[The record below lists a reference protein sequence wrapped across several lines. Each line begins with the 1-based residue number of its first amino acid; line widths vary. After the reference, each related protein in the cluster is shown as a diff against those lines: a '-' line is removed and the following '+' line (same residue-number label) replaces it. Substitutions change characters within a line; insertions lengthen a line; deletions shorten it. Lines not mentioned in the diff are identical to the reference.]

1 VARTAVAV
9 QPDAVSVARRG
20 TGLQPRGT
28 LDRWIFLG
36 PAVLLVLALSVF
48 PFVFSIGLM
57 FASWDFARLEGAIE
71 FNGLN
76 NFVRLF
82 NDARFLS
89 TMRNT
94 LIYVFVGVPLQYLVA
109 LGLALLVHEELPGRR
124 FFRICFMLPLM
135 ISPVAVGFGVGR
147 VMFDES
153 RGPLNELL
161 LSLGLSRVPW
171 VSNPDL
177 AVVTILLL
185 ETWQLVPFTFLI
197 LLAGLQALP
206 QEPYEAAQIDGAST
220 WQCFRYITFPLLL
233 PITITVLFIRGL
245 DVFKIIDVIAVVTG
259 GGPGSA
265 TESITLYAAQIGL
278 KNMDMGYAATVAW
291 GLMAVV
297 IAFAVVY
304 LKAVRRRI
312 PEI

>member
-1 VARTAVAV
+1 MAKTAVVIRPA
-9 QPDAVSVARRG
+9 PVSVIRPTAASRPWRNA
-20 TGLQPRGT
+20 
-28 LDRWIFLG
+28 DRWIFLG
-36 PAVLLVLALSVF
+36 PAGFLVLALSVF
-48 PFVFSIGLM
+48 PLVFSIALT
-57 FASWDFARLEGAIE
+57 FASWDFARLEGGIE
-71 FNGLN
+71 FNGLG

-82 NDARFLS
+82 HDARFLS
-89 TMRNT
+89 TLRNT

-109 LGLALLVHEELPGRR
+109 LGLALLVHEEIPGRT

-161 LSLGLSRVPW
+161 LGLGLTRVPW
-171 VSNPDL
+171 VSHPDM
-177 AVVTILLL
+177 AVVTIILL
-185 ETWQLVPFTFLI
+185 ELWQLVPFTFLI

-233 PITITVLFIRGL
+233 PLTVTVLFIRGL
-245 DVFKIIDVIAVVTG
+245 DVFKIVDVIAVVTG
-259 GGPGSA
+259 GGPGAA

-278 KNMDMGYAATVAW
+278 KNMDIGYAATVAW
-291 GLMAVV
+291 GLMAIVV
-297 IAFAVVY
+297 AFAVVY
-304 LKAVRRRI
+304 LKVVRSRI